1 MTFQQFRLPLLAL
14 AGSVLFAAT
23 ASAADYTEKFQQTHP
38 LAAGGSVSLSNMNGD
53 VEIVAWD
60 RDEVRIDAEK
70 FAKDEERLERI
81 SIEVDAQPDRI
92 TIKTKYPKSDRTWFG
107 GWKNQNPGGVRYTL
121 RVPARLSHLKVDVM
135 NSDVT
140 AEGVR
145 GNVKIATM
153 NGRINATGL
162 DGDTNLDSMNG
173 RIFASFDA
181 VRDGQK
187 ISLDTMNGSCTV
199 EVPRDAGAKV
209 RASTMNGRVR
219 AELPITVERSSRRSL
234 RGTLGDGGAS
244 ITLDSMNGSINLR
257 GRS

>member
-1 MTFQQFRLPLLAL
+1 MMSHQFRLPLLAL
-14 AGSVLFAAT
+14 AGSVLLAAA
-23 ASAADYTEKFQQTHP
+23 ASAADYTKKFQQSHP

-70 FAKDEERLERI
+70 FAKDEELLEGI
-81 SIEVDAQPDRI
+81 TIEVDAQPDRI
-92 TIKTKYPKSDRTWFG
+92 TIKTKHPKSDRSWFS
-107 GWKNQNPGGVRYTL
+107 GWKDNHSGVRYTL
-121 RVPARLSHLKVDVM
+121 RVPARLSHLKVDTM

-162 DGDTNLDSMNG
+162 DGDANLDSMNG

-199 EVPRDAGAKV
+199 EVPRDTGAKV

-219 AELPITVERSSRRSL
+219 AELPITIERSSRSSL
-234 RGTLGDGGAS
+234 RGKLGDGSAS